1 MMIVI
6 LYRNQYNYSKKKG
19 RRRKMKDKQHKI
31 SELITTF
38 IDWFHEIR
46 WASKAIFIL
55 SILFTITNIFLNNL
69 SDRYIEVTN
78 SVVDTQISEV
88 ESAAEALSDTNN
100 KDSMDIL
107 KTGFAEIGN
116 NIKKLFA
123 VPILVI
129 FAIIGYY
136 VGKVF
141 DIPKRIVEWLAGID
155 NNNKIIEWLTEIN
168 DDGKFLYAFLLYDT
182 LSLVFNLYTI
192 YGLITVSHLTL
203 VK

>member
-1 MMIVI
+1 
-6 LYRNQYNYSKKKG
+6 
-19 RRRKMKDKQHKI
+19 MKDKQHKI